1 MAADDLPED
10 KKKWES
16 KCYDHLHEGKIG
28 IWFRDALVLE
38 RECTSAAQHTPP
50 MVKPHSTSATAY
62 SANMNLCTTLL
73 MTGAQKLDAGETTWI
88 EKHDH
93 EHGDD
98 DDELDDDDNDDSGYD
113 PDSNK
118 TKIWNLR
125 QVKPQK
131 SNCTMAMTSPQ
142 VLPILWRLNRLW
154 WIDLCCIALK
164 MDHVVHCSIWWW
176 VVPHHINLNQF
187 ASKECILVQFTAD
200 AGQRLR

>member
-1 MAADDLPED
+1 
-10 KKKWES
+10 
-16 KCYDHLHEGKIG
+16 
-28 IWFRDALVLE
+28 
-38 RECTSAAQHTPP
+38 
-50 MVKPHSTSATAY
+50 
-62 SANMNLCTTLL
+62 

-125 QVKPQK
+125 QMKPQK

-142 VLPILWRLNRLW
+142 VLPILWRKTACDEL
-154 WIDLCCIALK
+154 ICVALLSK
-164 MDHVVHCSIWWW
+164 WTMLFIVVFDDGWYRIIS
-176 VVPHHINLNQF
+176 
-187 ASKECILVQFTAD
+187 T
-200 AGQRLR
+200 